1 MPTDSATTPRVLLA
15 EDETALATLYASWL
29 RADYDVTVVEDGAAA
44 LDAYDDHDA
53 VLLDRMMPEQNGGE
67 MLATL
72 RERGVDVPVAMVTA
86 VDPDLDVV
94 EMQFDEYL
102 CKPVGRE
109 ELMDL
114 VSRLIARGAYDDR
127 LRRHYA
133 LAAKL
138 ATLEEHV
145 PEDELEDSDAYAELE
160 AEFVALDAD
169 LFDAAGDLEDD
180 DLAAVLRGG
189 DA

>member
-1 MPTDSATTPRVLLA
+1 MPTDSATAPRVLLA

-29 RADYDVTVVEDGAAA
+29 RERYDVTVVEDGAAA
-44 LDAYDDHDA
+44 LEAYDDHDV
-53 VLLDRMMPEQNGGE
+53 VLLDRMMPERSGGE
-67 MLATL
+67 MLAAL
-72 RERGVDVPVAMVTA
+72 RDRGVDVPVAMVTA

-94 EMQFDEYL
+94 EMEFDEYL
-102 CKPVGRE
+102 RKPADLE
-109 ELMDL
+109 NLHDL
-114 VSRLIARGAYDDR
+114 VSRLLARGAYDDR

-133 LAAKL
+133 LASKL

-145 PEDELEDSDAYAELE
+145 SDDKLADSEAYADLE
-160 AEFVALDAD
+160 AEFEALDAD
-169 LFDAAGDLEDD
+169 LFDAAGDLDDD